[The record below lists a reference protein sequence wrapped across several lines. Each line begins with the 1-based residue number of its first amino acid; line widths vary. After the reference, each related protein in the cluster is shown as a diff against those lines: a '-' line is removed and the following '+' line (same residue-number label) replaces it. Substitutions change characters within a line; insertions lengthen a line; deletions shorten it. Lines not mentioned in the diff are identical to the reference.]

1 MMNQAWIQE
10 HVDSFIAENREAL
23 LRDMKTVIDIDSVE
37 APAEPNAP
45 YGAGVRKALDAALAI
60 ARDLGLST
68 GECDGY
74 MGYAD
79 VKGDSDTQLATIT
92 HLDVVPAGN
101 GWDSDPFDMI
111 EKEGWLIGR
120 GVSDDKG
127 PALLTL

>member
-60 ARDLGLST
+60 AGIWVFPP
-68 GECDGY
+68 GNV
-74 MGYAD
+74 MGIWAM
-79 VKGDSDTQLATIT
+79 
-92 HLDVVPAGN
+92 P
-101 GWDSDPFDMI
+101 M
-111 EKEGWLIGR
+111 
-120 GVSDDKG
+120 
-127 PALLTL
+127 

>member
-68 GECDGY
+68 GPPSPIWMWCRP
-74 MGYAD
+74 
-79 VKGDSDTQLATIT
+79 AT
-92 HLDVVPAGN
+92 AGTATP
-101 GWDSDPFDMI
+101 SI
-111 EKEGWLIGR
+111 
-120 GVSDDKG
+120 
-127 PALLTL
+127 